1 MSRAR
6 GELSASESGPAPN
19 PESDSGRPG
28 SGQEPGSEPQEPE
41 GCTRALAPILWV
53 GVSGPPNGVEHAL
66 SGRGVPLRHVPDT
79 PQLEPAALTV
89 AQVLCFGPGHSAEE
103 VEAALAGLAGLA
115 EPESTEPTSMD
126 GEHSAPPVVLVL
138 GASGALD
145 DFQRLIDDDRLFHLS
160 QGRLPDRDLV
170 ALLTAAADA
179 ATGRTGA
186 PRRQSP
192 RASLPLD
199 RVLDADVLRGLA
211 LARSPG
217 PLTDAAAA
225 AVTGAVGAASA
236 HCLLVDREH
245 QALRPSGT
253 GAESEVR
260 HTPAVGLAGFVSRT
274 AVALCLARVGE
285 DPRFDPEV
293 DNPGGAPD
301 DRFLAVPVVTGRGE
315 VVAVLTALRPADEPL
330 FEPRDLAALETV
342 AAHTAPYIA
351 ASLEPPTAH
360 QEAPAAHQKDPAVH
374 QEAPAAHQENPAA
387 RPTAPPTGTGT
398 TDEHPEPRATED
410 RPRPQGPFRERA
422 LRELERPGG
431 GTAPLLR
438 AAVAR
443 RWRRIRYVP
452 QTAAADCGAA
462 CLAMTLGWH
471 GKTVPLDEVR
481 KITGLG
487 RQGLDA
493 QTLIR
498 AAEHFGLR
506 GRGVQIEQPEDLAL
520 LEPGSILHWGFYHFV
535 VFERARR
542 DGAWI
547 LDPGSGRRFVR
558 REELD
563 RNLTGVAL
571 TFEPGPELE
580 TGGERRPLLR
590 RYLRRVQHH
599 HASLGPI
606 LLVSLLIQ
614 ITSLA
619 VPVLT
624 GQVVDH
630 VIPGGDQ
637 QLFWVLT
644 AGAAAFSIFALA
656 VNLIRARLLLALR
669 TRLDA
674 QLSSDFLEHLVRL
687 PFSFFQQRSAG
698 DLLMRLASNATI
710 REILTSSVL
719 SGALDGLMVVS
730 YLVLLLAAD
739 LRLGLLAAG
748 LAAIRVVI
756 LVAAVRP
763 RQRLN
768 AETLEA
774 QAATQ
779 SYQVQLVAGI
789 EALKACGAERR
800 AVASWSRLFAR
811 ELNTSLERGRLD
823 ALVNSALAALGL
835 ASPIAILL
843 FGAARVM
850 AGDLTLGSMLAI
862 AALAAGF
869 LAPLSTLV
877 RNASQFQ
884 LLGSYLE
891 RLDDVLSTPAEKGGL
906 EWPEPEELLG
916 RVTLEEVSFRYGPL
930 VPPALDSVSLDAAPG
945 QLLAVAGA
953 SGSGKSTLAGV
964 VAGLL
969 EPESGRVL
977 YDGRPLAELPR
988 DWLRAQ
994 LAYVPQQSFLFGS
1007 SIRANI
1013 ALQDPDLPLER
1024 IVEAAKLAEID
1035 DEIRALPMGYE
1046 TVLADGGTSLSGGQR
1061 QRIALAR
1068 ALVGRPRVLILDE
1081 ATSAL
1086 DAVTEQKVQQNLR
1099 RLEMTSIVA
1108 AHRLSTIRDADRI
1121 LVLEKGRVVDSGTH
1135 DELVDRPGVY
1145 RRLARAQMDG
1155 ERELRPRSE
1164 ETAR

>member
-1 MSRAR
+1 MSREGKEPR
-6 GELSASESGPAPN
+6 TTG
-19 PESDSGRPG
+19 PG
-28 SGQEPGSEPQEPE
+28 SIELRGSVAQRATTGPEADEPG
-41 GCTRALAPILWV
+41 GCTGALEPNRRIGWIGA
-53 GVSGPPNGVEHAL
+53 SGPPQRIAQAL
-66 SGRGVPLRHVPDT
+66 AERDIN
-79 PQLEPAALTV
+79 LEPVPGAHQPDPDADIP
-89 AQVLCFGPGHSAEE
+89 APVLCFGPGHTAEE
-103 VEAALAGLAGLA
+103 VEAALG
-115 EPESTEPTSMD
+115 ESTAGAER
-126 GEHSAPPVVLVL
+126 VVLVL
-138 GASGALD
+138 GATGPLD

-160 QGRLPDRDLV
+160 RGTLPDRDLV
-170 ALLTAAADA
+170 ALLAAAADA
-179 ATGRTGA
+179 ASSREGRA
-186 PRRQSP
+186 PRAGRPSP
-192 RASLPLD
+192 PPSLPLD
-199 RVLDADVLRGLA
+199 RVVDVDLLRRLA
-211 LARSPG
+211 LARTADD
-217 PLTDAAAA
+217 LADALAA
-225 AVTGAVGAASA
+225 AVSCAVRTSAA
-236 HCLLVDREH
+236 HCLLFDREH
-245 QALRPSGT
+245 QALRPA
-253 GAESEVR
+253 GAGIPGSEIR
-260 HTPAVGLAGFVSRT
+260 HTPAVGLAGFVART
-274 AVALCLARVGE
+274 AVPLCLPRIGE

-293 DNPGGAPD
+293 DDPEGKPD
-301 DRFLAVPVVTGRGE
+301 DRFLAVPVVTGQGE
-315 VVAVLTALRPADEPL
+315 MAAVLIALRRADEPL
-330 FEPRDLAALETV
+330 FEPRDVAALETV
-342 AAHTAPYIA
+342 AAHTAPYLA
-351 ASLEPPTAH
+351 TVPTEADRSARPGATDDEPP
-360 QEAPAAHQKDPAVH
+360 
-374 QEAPAAHQENPAA
+374 
-387 RPTAPPTGTGT
+387 APPL
-398 TDEHPEPRATED
+398 PK
-410 RPRPQGPFRERA
+410 GPFRERA
-422 LRELERPGG
+422 LRELESPGG
-431 GTAPLLR
+431 DATPLLR
-438 AAVAR
+438 AGVAR

-481 KITGLG
+481 QVTGLG
-487 RQGLDA
+487 RHGLDA
-493 QTLIR
+493 NTLIR

-506 GRGVQIEQPEDLAL
+506 GRGVQLQQPEDLAL

-542 DGAWI
+542 GGAWI

-580 TGGERRPLLR
+580 PGGERRPLLR
-590 RYLRRVQHH
+590 RYLRRIRNHK
-599 HASLGPI
+599 ASLGPI

-614 ITSLA
+614 ISSLA

-624 GQVVDH
+624 GQVVDQ
-630 VIPGGDQ
+630 VIPHGDR
-637 QLFWVLT
+637 QLFWVLLT
-644 AGAAAFSIFALA
+644 GAAAFSLFSLA

-730 YLVLLLAAD
+730 YLVLLLVAD
-739 LRLGLLAAG
+739 VRLGLLAAG

-756 LVAAVRP
+756 LVAAAR
-763 RQRLN
+763 RRRRLTT
-768 AETLEA
+768 ETLEA

-800 AVASWSRLFAR
+800 AVDSWSRLFAR

-823 ALVNSALAALGL
+823 ALVNSGLSALAL

-877 RNASQFQ
+877 GNAAQFQ
-884 LLGSYLE
+884 LLGSYLD
-891 RLDDVLSTPAEKGGL
+891 RLDDVLSTPAEPDGR
-906 EWPEPEELLG
+906 EWPEPAGLKG
-916 RVTLEEVSFRYGPL
+916 RVTLEDVSFRYGPL
-930 VPPALDSVSLDAAPG
+930 VPPALESISFDAAPG
-945 QLLAVAGA
+945 QLVAVAGA

-969 EPESGRVL
+969 EPEAGLVL
-977 YDGRPLAELPR
+977 FDGRPLSEIPR
-988 DWLRAQ
+988 DWLRTR

-1013 ALQDPDLPLER
+1013 ALQDPELPMER
-1024 IVEAAKLAEID
+1024 IVEAARLAAID

-1086 DAVTEQKVQQNLR
+1086 DAVTEQKVQRNLR

-1121 LVLEKGRVVDSGTH
+1121 LVLEKGRVVESGTH
-1135 DELVDRPGVY
+1135 EELVARHGVY
-1145 RRLARAQMDG
+1145 HRLARAQVEGQREDQAEDLRRPGTRIGRDRAG
-1155 ERELRPRSE
+1155 ETSR
-1164 ETAR
+1164 

>member
-1 MSRAR
+1 LSRAR
-6 GELSASESGPAPN
+6 SESTT
-19 PESDSGRPG
+19 
-28 SGQEPGSEPQEPE
+28 SE
-41 GCTRALAPILWV
+41 PILWI
-53 GVSGPPNGVEHAL
+53 GANGPPDRAKQSLAE
-66 SGRGVPLRHVPDT
+66 RGISLQHVAEVPPPATDSDGST
-79 PQLEPAALTV
+79 P
-89 AQVLCFGPGHSAEE
+89 VLCFAPGHSAHE
-103 VEAALAGLAGLA
+103 VEAALSQWTGG
-115 EPESTEPTSMD
+115 PSPNRESST
-126 GEHSAPPVVLVL
+126 ACVVVVL

-145 DFQRLIDDDRLFHLS
+145 DFQGLIDDDRLFHLS
-160 QGRLPDRDLV
+160 RGRLPDRDLV
-170 ALLTAAADA
+170 ALLVAAADA
-179 ATGRTGA
+179 AAGRTGGA
-186 PRRQSP
+186 RRQSP
-192 RASLPLD
+192 PPSVPLD
-199 RVLDADVLRGLA
+199 RVVDAGILRRLA
-211 LARSPG
+211 LARTPDD
-217 PLTDAAAA
+217 LTDALAAA
-225 AVTGAVGAASA
+225 TAGAVGATDAERA
-236 HCLLVDREH
+236 HCLLLDREH
-245 QALRPSGT
+245 DALRPSAA
-253 GAESEVR
+253 GAPGVEVR

-274 AVALCLARVGE
+274 AVALCLSKVGE

-293 DNPGGAPD
+293 DDPGGRPD

-315 VVAVLTALRPADEPL
+315 VVAVLTALRRADEPL
-330 FEPRDLAALETV
+330 FEPRDLAAVETV
-342 AAHTAPYIA
+342 AAHAAPYLA
-351 ASLEPPTAH
+351 AEL
-360 QEAPAAHQKDPAVH
+360 EAPAAGL
-374 QEAPAAHQENPAA
+374 ERPAADRESLPAGA
-387 RPTAPPTGTGT
+387 RAPGERPSPAG
-398 TDEHPEPRATED
+398 TED
-410 RPRPQGPFRERA
+410 GPRPKGPFRERA
-422 LRELERPGG
+422 LRELEKPGG

-493 QTLIR
+493 HTLIR

-542 DGAWI
+542 GGAWI

-614 ITSLA
+614 VTSLA
-619 VPVLT
+619 IPVLT
-624 GQVVDH
+624 GQVVDQ
-630 VIPGGDQ
+630 VIPHGNQ

-644 AGAAAFSIFALA
+644 GGAAAFSLFALA

-730 YLVLLLAAD
+730 YLALLLVAD

-748 LAAIRVVI
+748 LAAVRVAI

-789 EALKACGAERR
+789 EALKACGAEGR
-800 AVASWSRLFAR
+800 AVASWSRLFSR

-862 AALAAGF
+862 AALAGGF

-891 RLDDVLSTPAEKGGL
+891 RLDDVLSTPAEPQGL
-906 EWPEPEELLG
+906 DRPEPEELAG
-916 RVTLEEVSFRYGPL
+916 RVTLQDVTFRYGPL
-930 VPPALDSVSLDAAPG
+930 VPPALDSVSLEAAPG
-945 QLLAVAGA
+945 QLVAVAGA

-969 EPESGRVL
+969 EPESGLVL
-977 YDGRPLAELPR
+977 YDGHPLDELPR

-1013 ALQDPDLPLER
+1013 ALPDPDLPMER
-1024 IVEAAKLAEID
+1024 IVEAARLAEID

-1081 ATSAL
+1081 ATSSL
-1086 DAVTEQKVQQNLR
+1086 DAVTEHKVQQNLR

-1121 LVLEKGRVVDSGTH
+1121 LVLANGRVVDSGTH
-1135 DELVDRPGVY
+1135 DELVGRPGVY
-1145 RRLARAQMDG
+1145 QRLARAQIEGQD
-1155 ERELRPRSE
+1155 RLRPDVDSDRAGEVS
-1164 ETAR
+1164 R